1 MSEIIFLNPNAA
13 ILLILPLLIALFL
26 SLIWQRKK
34 RALQLIGTEE
44 VRKKVGSFPVFSWHL
59 LRSVAI
65 VWATV
70 LFVIAL
76 TSPAGNPQYVS
87 DGTPPDQAKI
97 LKAEHEVIFF
107 IDVSS
112 SMLVDDMR
120 LKKRRLDTAKEIA
133 DEVIKGLRG
142 ETVSVFVFSSEVEKQ
157 VPPTVDYL
165 YARLIIRALK
175 GNDVAAEG
183 TDLAKTLRQ
192 LSEDLS
198 HLKKGKMATV
208 IFMTDGEDTE
218 GAFGSSLP
226 PVPKDKMPGVDFI
239 VVGLGTSEGGIVP
252 DVMYQGRPVR
262 SKRDDESL
270 AKLAESFKGF
280 SLMANDSSP
289 LLIANKILNG
299 IKIKSLKKTPVEGE
313 STASGRAVI
322 RYTAY
327 FQYFLLIGIAFYILF
342 LTLPQ
347 TNFERRNGTEV

>member
-1 MSEIIFLNPNAA
+1 MSELIFLNPNAA
-13 ILLILPLLIALFL
+13 IFLILPILIALFL
-26 SLIWQRKK
+26 SMIWQRKK
-34 RALQLIGTEE
+34 TALKLIGTEE
-44 VRKKVGSFPVFSWHL
+44 VRKKVGSLPAFVWHG
-59 LRSVAI
+59 LRGVAI
-65 VWATV
+65 VWATTM
-70 LFVIAL
+70 FVIAL

-97 LKAEHEVIFF
+97 LRTEHEVIFF

-165 YARLIIRALK
+165 YARLIIRGLK

-183 TDLAKTLRQ
+183 TDLARTLRQ

-198 HLKKGKMATV
+198 HRKKGKKATV

-218 GAFGSSLP
+218 GAFAAPLP
-226 PVPKDKMPGVDFI
+226 PISKDKMAGIDFFA
-239 VVGLGTSEGGIVP
+239 LGFGTPEGGLVP
-252 DVMYQGRPVR
+252 EVMYQGHPAR
-262 SKRDDESL
+262 SKRDDASL
-270 AKLAESFKGF
+270 NKLADSFKGVYI
-280 SLMANDSSP
+280 SANDSSP
-289 LLIANKILNG
+289 LLVANKILNE
-299 IKIKSLKKTPVEGE
+299 IRRKSQKKTPVEGE
-313 STASGRAVI
+313 SSTSGKTII

-347 TNFERRNGTEV
+347 TSFERKDGNGV